1 MRRAIVLAVSVLAV
15 SFVIGTGATPAFA
28 SPEDVANDISSEI
41 MSPFCEGVTLHDC
54 SSRAAEDLRA
64 QILTWAE
71 NGWSRDRILAELES
85 RYGAEQISGTPP
97 VRGSGLLA
105 WLLPAAAL
113 LGGSVLAFT
122 LARRWARRPL
132 PSASPPV
139 SEEDRSRV
147 DVELAAFKGDA

>member
-1 MRRAIVLAVSVLAV
+1 MIVLV
-15 SFVIGTGATPAFA
+15 SFLVVIGATPAHA
-28 SPEDVANDISSEI
+28 SPEDVANDIAGEI
-41 MSPFCEGVTLHDC
+41 MSPFCDGVTLHDC

-64 QILTWAE
+64 QILTWAQD
-71 NGWSRDRILAELES
+71 GWSRDRIIAELES

-105 WLLPAAAL
+105 WLLPAVAL
-113 LGGSVLAFT
+113 LGGGALAFT
-122 LARRWARRPL
+122 LARRWSRRTP
-132 PSASPPV
+132 PAATSPV